1 MRKLKSML
9 AFTTVV
15 CLCASCFPI
24 NRQIQPD
31 LKSILASAEDVA
43 TSGTCGENLT
53 WAFDEP
59 TGTLTISGTGD
70 MTDSF
75 WNNQNIKAVI
85 MEEGVTTICDD
96 AFNACRALESVIIPN
111 SVTKIG
117 SNAFA
122 SCEVLTSVTIPNTIT
137 AIGEK
142 AFWNSGLESVT
153 IPDSITQIEEMSF
166 ASCKNLAS
174 VKIPDSV
181 TTIGNYAFNS
191 CTALTSIDIPDSV
204 AIIGKSAFRDSALES
219 VSISDNITTIDVDAF
234 ECLIHVSEN
243 NPNYSS
249 QDGILFDKTKTTL
262 LRFPK
267 NSNMTD
273 YVIPDSVTIIND
285 SAFGRCFT
293 LQSVTI
299 LESVTAINTQAFEY
313 CENLKS
319 VIIPDSVTTIGTG
332 AFYNCSGLQSVTLPD
347 TITEINAQTFDYC
360 LALKSITIPDSVTKI
375 DFCAFYSCYGLES
388 ITIENPECEIYDDYE
403 TISGIAIIS
412 GYTNSTAQAYAE
424 TYGREFIALDGTP
437 EETKPIES
445 PSEETTAIELT
456 PQETS
461 YTTTSTYGIAD
472 KETTASE
479 LTTQE
484 TTYTTTM
491 YEIATGETTTQESTT
506 DTTNI
511 STTASETTTT
521 EAIMDPTETTITN
534 IVSDEELCN
543 WAINDYKSKNKPK
556 GIVKAIINKS
566 AGSQYEITL
575 VDDSEN
581 LLDVYSIDP
590 VTGIGTN
597 SSDEEINLPQTGNNS
612 LKNLLI
618 AFGGLMAIA
627 FGFLTVKSSGMI
639 RRKKDEK

>member
-1 MRKLKSML
+1 MKKLKSML

-15 CLCASCFPI
+15 CLCASYFPM
-24 NRQIQPD
+24 NGQIQPD
-31 LKSILASAEDVA
+31 LKFILASAEDVA

-53 WAFDEP
+53 WEFAEE
-59 TGTLTISGTGD
+59 TGTLTISGTGE
-70 MTDSF
+70 MTDNF
-75 WNNQNIKAVI
+75 WNTQNIKAVI
-85 MEEGVTTICDD
+85 IEDGVTTICDD

-111 SVTKIG
+111 SVIKIG
-117 SNAFA
+117 NNAFA
-122 SCEVLTSVTIPNTIT
+122 SCEALTSVTIPNSVTI
-137 AIGEK
+137 IGEK

-153 IPDSITQIEEMSF
+153 IPDSITQIEEMTF
-166 ASCKNLAS
+166 ASCEHLAS
-174 VKIPDSV
+174 VTIPDSV
-181 TTIGNYAFNS
+181 IAIGNYAFNS
-191 CTALTSIDIPDSV
+191 CKALLSIDIPDSV
-204 AIIGKSAFRDSALES
+204 TAIGKSAFRDSSLES

-243 NPNYSS
+243 NANYSS

-267 NSNMTD
+267 NSTITD
-273 YVIPDSVTIIND
+273 YIIPDSVTTIND
-285 SAFGRCFT
+285 SAFGRCFN

-299 LESVTAINTQAFEY
+299 PDSVTVINTQAFEY
-313 CENLKS
+313 CEALKS
-319 VIIPDSVTTIGTG
+319 VTIPNSVTTIGTG
-332 AFYNCSGLQSVTLPD
+332 AFYNCSDLQSVTLPD
-347 TITEINAQTFDYC
+347 TITTINAQTFDYC
-360 LALKSITIPDSVTKI
+360 LGLKSITIPDSVTKI

-424 TYGREFIALDGTP
+424 KYSREFIALDGMPQETTT
-437 EETKPIES
+437 EEIKPIES
-445 PSEETTAIELT
+445 LPEETTTIELT
-456 PQETS
+456 PQETT
-461 YTTTSTYGIAD
+461 YTTTTYAL
-472 KETTASE
+472 E

-491 YEIATGETTTQESTT
+491 YEIATAETTTQESTT
-506 DTTNI
+506 
-511 STTASETTTT
+511 APETTTT
-521 EAIMDPTETTITN
+521 ETIEKPTETTITN

-556 GIVKAIINKS
+556 GIVKAIINKLD
-566 AGSQYEITL
+566 GSQYEITL
-575 VDDSEN
+575 IDDSEN
-581 LLDVYSIDP
+581 LLDIYSIDP

-597 SSDEEINLPQTGNNS
+597 SSDKEINLPQTGNNS

-618 AFGGLMAIA
+618 AFGGLMATA

-639 RRKKDEK
+639 RRKKNGK